1 MKTRP
6 LSSQR
11 GTTLVS
17 ILLLLFAILTLTVGG
32 LIAVGSDMKISN
44 NYQTG
49 FQALLAAEAGVLHAK
64 EFVDDM
70 GVVSFASDVVTP
82 WSTLFGTGSRTIP
95 ETSGVTYQVSMANDP
110 FDTARYVLVNAVG
123 KALNESERSIQVRLE
138 RDRVFSPGAVYLP
151 ALNVDTTFNG
161 NAFLIDGHD
170 TNLDGSH
177 NTEPGSD
184 VPGIGTPDPDTAEEV
199 ADTLSSGQRDNVIGD
214 GGIPSV
220 FRAAGPSSQ
229 SVTTTIAPNML
240 SQPGVVTNPGLS
252 GNDVFGTIAHP
263 QITHFTNDLTINGNL
278 SGVGILI
285 VDQGLRINGS
295 ASFVGL
301 IIVRGTTEITSVS
314 GNATIL
320 GALWTTDLQL
330 SVSGSASVTYSSQA
344 LELANA
350 IQPGEKLLP
359 ERVKIVYWKET

>member
-32 LIAVGSDMKISN
+32 LVAVGSDAKISN

-82 WSTLFGTGSRTIP
+82 WPTLFGTGSRTIP
-95 ETSGVTYQVSMANDP
+95 ATTGVSYQVAMANDP
-110 FDTARYVLVNAVG
+110 VDSARFVLVNAVG
-123 KALNESERSIQVRLE
+123 KAPNESERSVRVRLE
-138 RDRVFSPGAVYLP
+138 RDRVFSPGAIYLP
-151 ALNVDTTFNG
+151 GSNVDTTFNG
-161 NAFLIDGHD
+161 NAFLIEGHD

-177 NTEPGSD
+177 NTEPDSD
-184 VPGIGTPDPDTAEEV
+184 VPGIGTLDHDAAEDV
-199 ADTLSSGQRDNVIGD
+199 VGDLSSGQRDQVIGD
-214 GGIPSV
+214 GGTPSV
-220 FRAAGPSSQ
+220 FRAAGPSSERII
-229 SVTTTIAPNML
+229 STITPNIL
-240 SQPGVVTNPGLS
+240 SQPGVATNPSLS
-252 GNDVFGTIAHP
+252 GNDVFGTISHP
-263 QITHFTNDLTINGNL
+263 QITHFTNDVTINGNL
-278 SGVGILI
+278 TGVGILI

-320 GALWTTDLQL
+320 GTLWTTDLQL
-330 SVSGSASVTYSSQA
+330 SVSGSASVTYSSEA
-344 LELANA
+344 LALANA